1 LVSIYR
7 AFCLR
12 KTRLEDEDKSNRPK
26 EGRKEREK
34 KQEILGIRVGHP
46 KLGERRKKERELFI
60 PHISDLRTERA
71 HKREKEIYTRLHLR
85 RETVGLYLS
94 RGVCFF
100 FFFFFFFFF
109 WC

>member
-46 KLGERRKKERELFI
+46 KLGERRKKERELFF
-60 PHISDLRTERA
+60 PHRA
-71 HKREKEIYTRLHLR
+71 A
-85 RETVGLYLS
+85 
-94 RGVCFF
+94 
-100 FFFFFFFFF
+100 
-109 WC
+109 